1 MEEAAEPETD
11 YTTGTPWLYVDLEGN
26 VTEETEADLK
36 DNFALAANKEDL
48 LKLEYEAGL
57 PCAGTQESVAIQAQ
71 KDIARMFTEGTP
83 TCSSGPMPICT
94 SSN

>member
-36 DNFALAANKEDL
+36 DNFALQQFDEFLDFYRIEEGDGMYLAPEDR
-48 LKLEYEAGL
+48 
-57 PCAGTQESVAIQAQ
+57 VNIW
-71 KDIARMFTEGTP
+71 
-83 TCSSGPMPICT
+83 
-94 SSN
+94 

>member
-48 LKLEYEAGL
+48 LKVLCQFAPPQTDPRIRHERQV
-57 PCAGTQESVAIQAQ
+57 P
-71 KDIARMFTEGTP
+71 
-83 TCSSGPMPICT
+83 
-94 SSN
+94 